1 MWGGCTY
8 IILES
13 DMILMALTDDENFLY
28 TVR

>member
-1 MWGGCTY
+1 MWGGGTY